1 MPLRRS
7 FLAADFEL
15 HSSCRLVLLKLH
27 SLLPSLNTQ
36 TVGDERP
43 ARVMFKV
50 AEVQY
55 TSRKEEERLRHG
67 GMNQFIHLTSFKL
80 TKYE

>member
-15 HSSCRLVLLKLH
+15 HSIDRLAIRKLH
-27 SLLPSLNTQ
+27 FHLLPLDTQ
-36 TVGDERP
+36 NVGDERC